1 MVGVL
6 KNEYFKYNVFVNNS
20 KEVAAAAVYQ
30 RTKSGDQCS
39 LNFVAAET
47 SLLSQSNVA
56 RDLMPQKKI
65 TALDSGTRLLRK
77 CLNLTTLIIQNFE
90 L

>member
-1 MVGVL
+1 MPFNSS
-6 KNEYFKYNVFVNNS
+6 KNEYFESHVFLDNS

-30 RTKSGDQCS
+30 RIESGDECC
-39 LNFVAAET
+39 NFVAVET
-47 SLLSQSNVA
+47 ALLSQSKVA
-56 RDLMPQKKI
+56 RNLMPRKKI
-65 TALDSGTRLLRK
+65 IPLDLGTRLLRK